1 METNQKIMVALGGN
15 ALGSTPKEQLKL
27 VRIAAKAIADLVEDG
42 NKVVIAHGNG
52 PQVGM
57 INLGLSAGYEAGKIK
72 APMPFPECGAMSEGY
87 IGYHLQNALHN
98 EFKKRGI
105 ERCPATVVTQIIVD
119 ENDPAFKNPSK
130 PIGAFYTKE
139 QAEKLAAEDG
149 GVYKEDANRGYRKVV
164 ASPKPVFVVEK
175 DAIENLVNNRN
186 VVIAAGG
193 CGIPVVERNGELFGV
208 DAVIDKDF
216 AAEKLAELLD
226 CDTLLIL
233 TAVDK
238 AAINFGKPNQESISE
253 ADIKTIDR
261 YIAEGHFASGSM
273 LPKIE
278 AARKFAVSGKG
289 RRCII
294 TSLEKAVDGFY
305 GKDGT
310 CISE

>member
-57 INLGLSAGYEAGKIK
+57 IKLGLSAGYEAGKIK

-175 DAIENLVNNRN
+175 EAIENLVNNRN

-193 CGIPVVERNGELFGV
+193 GGIPVVERNGELFGV

-261 YIAEGHFASGSM
+261 YITEGHFASGSM